1 MLASKINKVRTL
13 ALLLVFLGIGVMYIG
28 FLWRSAMPIFLI
40 LGMLVM
46 FSSFGLYFWIGMLS
60 TRATQVVCPNC
71 ERITKMLGKVD
82 FSMTEKKKR
91 SREFSRSLFVVED
104 MKAGDIIT
112 DKNIRSVR
120 PGFGLHPKYYAEII
134 GKRVV
139 IDMHKGTPLTFGSI
153 EK

>member
-1 MLASKINKVRTL
+1 MNSFRFLLNKDPSFHNDLKPWYTFCEHPFYKDFMLGGYKMLASKINKVRTL

-82 FSMTEKKKR
+82 HCMFCKETL
-91 SREFSRSLFVVED
+91 SLD
-104 MKAGDIIT
+104 
-112 DKNIRSVR
+112 
-120 PGFGLHPKYYAEII
+120 PKDAPEPIN
-134 GKRVV
+134 
-139 IDMHKGTPLTFGSI
+139 PQA
-153 EK
+153 